1 MYIPGHK
8 VGVHTVTSGISVGPG
23 EVTLESGSRG
33 PSRSVVGEFEHDL
46 RDSDR
51 VGPRTVTDSV
61 TASDWVGHVRSIRLV
76 KVDTVP
82 TLREVGLDLHTIGA
96 VPIEVEV
103 LRSNTSLVGR
113 WVDLTSEKE
122 SERIGLLAIGTSD
135 QHPQTVR
142 ERRDDFVGR
151 RSLQEVVESLTTRE
165 RGERRTAVVDPEQLG
180 HPVVTLVGLD
190 RTGGTCGILVFGAVV
205 RSTES

>member
-1 MYIPGHK
+1 
-8 VGVHTVTSGISVGPG
+8 
-23 EVTLESGSRG
+23 
-33 PSRSVVGEFEHDL
+33 
-46 RDSDR
+46 

-76 KVDTVP
+76 EVDTVP
-82 TLREVGLDLHTIGA
+82 ALREVGLDLHTVGA

-103 LRSNTSLVGR
+103 LRSDTSLVRR

-122 SERIGLLAIGTSD
+122 SKRIGRLALGISD
-135 QHPQTVR
+135 QDPQPVR

-151 RSLQEVVESLTTRE
+151 RSLQKVVESLATGE

-205 RSTES
+205 RSTESRTTNNVVEVTETPLGLTMGSSRSSARVSM